1 MSFVLLVM
9 GGAVAQQGWLI
20 RTSSDPAV
28 VSKAKD
34 SHPKVAGAMAVF
46 FSIGAFG
53 GMGSMLTQQ
62 QPLLS
67 RWVSWT
73 GR

>member
-9 GGAVAQQGWLI
+9 GGAVAQQGWQI
-20 RTSSDPAV
+20 RTSTDPAV

-34 SHPKVAGAMAVF
+34 SHPKVAAAMAVF

-67 RWVSWT
+67 R
-73 GR
+73 